1 MNKEDI
7 KIEKAKHKIFLAQ
20 DNFDI
25 KLPNSLFFSEY
36 LKIIKKFGYWFL
48 ALENGD
54 LQPLTPGQYYFLGR
68 EYATSISYYE
78 LRKVIKY
85 KLAWG
90 KYKKYKKDWGDLYL
104 ILCQCNNEE
113 IETLSKILKLKSVSK
128 ENIIPELISNS
139 KNLLEFFDDHPSY
152 NDILYKIKVKLKLDT
167 KTIEISQIEK
177 SIAIKFL
184 EQALSRMTEEQKIK
198 FEKEIIEI
206 VNIEGGLKY
215 KVGTVFT
222 TLTAAQISGFG
233 VYLLASSS
241 LSFIT
246 GAIGLTLPFAAY
258 TALSSAISVI
268 IGPVGWIGAGLFTLW
283 KINDVNFS
291 KIIPSVIYIS
301 WLREKY
307 SKENSNNFQ

>member
-1 MNKEDI
+1 MNLNKEDI
-7 KIEKAKHKIFLAQ
+7 KIEKAKHKVFLAQ

-36 LKIIKKFGYWFL
+36 LKIIKKFGYWFS

-68 EYATSISYYE
+68 EYATSISDYE

-85 KLAWG
+85 KLAWE

-104 ILCQCNNEE
+104 ILCHCNNEE
-113 IETLSKILKLKSVSK
+113 IETLCKILKLKSTSK

-139 KNLLEFFDDHPSY
+139 KNLLEFFDDNPSY
-152 NDILYKIKVKLKLDT
+152 NDILYKIKIKLKLD
-167 KTIEISQIEK
+167 KKIVEINQIEK
-177 SIAIKFL
+177 AIAIKFL
-184 EQALSRMTEEQKIK
+184 EKALSKMTEEQKTK

-206 VNIEGGLKY
+206 ANKEGGLKF

-222 TLTAAQISGFG
+222 ALTAAQVSGFG

-241 LSFIT
+241 LSFLT

-258 TALSSAISVI
+258 TTLSSAISII
-268 IGPVGWIGAGLFTLW
+268 IGPVGWIGAGLLALW
-283 KINDVNFS
+283 KFNDTNYN
-291 KIIPSVIYIS
+291 KIIPTMIYIS

-307 SKENSNNFQ
+307 SE